1 LAVINFAKREI
12 EVKVIYYGPAL
23 SGKTTN
29 IKAVHGGLDR
39 DKTGKLHI
47 LSTED
52 DRTLFFDYAPITHGE
67 IAGFTAKFKLF
78 SVPGQTFYKETRRVL
93 LAGADAVV
101 FVADSTPSRAEANI
115 EAIAD
120 LSENLLS
127 HDLDIGS
134 IPVILQINK
143 RDLPEARPIS
153 EIVNELNRHSFP
165 VIEAVA
171 LKGKG
176 VIETLDHITG
186 LAAEGI
192 RQKLIGNDSSV
203 SLSALDRQNP
213 ESDQD
218 VILEHLTRIQSVRAA
233 EEDEAQELADRGA
246 LDQTEVDAFFKKNVM
261 DDTLRDPLQP
271 LDEQTAIRNLPK
283 GPKIRLGYLHPSQ
296 RDFEGINLLSTR
308 PFLTGELEL
317 ELLLENPTTG
327 QKAKSTVLLT
337 KRVQPTPTVRISPQP
352 KKVKQPSNMP
362 THLIST
368 LQVVAGVAV
377 GYIIWGIL
385 I

>member
-29 IKAVHGGLDR
+29 IKSVHGGLDR

-78 SVPGQTFYKETRRVL
+78 SVPGQTFYRETRRVL
-93 LAGADAVV
+93 LAGADAIV

-115 EAIAD
+115 ESIAD
-120 LSENLLS
+120 LSENLLT
-127 HDLDIGS
+127 HDLDIGT

-143 RDLPEARPIS
+143 RDLPDARPIDDL
-153 EIVNELNRHSFP
+153 VRELNLHSFP

-171 LKGKG
+171 IKGKG

-192 RQKLIGNDSSV
+192 RQKLVGKDSSV
-203 SLSALDRQNP
+203 SLSALDRQRP

-218 VILEHLTRIQSVRAA
+218 VILEHLTRIQSVRTA
-233 EEDEAQELADRGA
+233 EEDEAQILADKGQ
-246 LDQTEVDAFFKKNVM
+246 LDQTEFDAFFKKNVM
-261 DDTLRDPLQP
+261 DDNFRDPLEP
-271 LDEQTAIRNLPK
+271 LEDQTAIRTLPR
-283 GPKIRLGYLHPSQ
+283 GPKVRLGYLHPSQ
-296 RDFEGINLLSTR
+296 QDFEGKSLLSTK
-308 PFLTGELEL
+308 PFLSGELEL
-317 ELLLENPTTG
+317 ELLLENNATG
-327 QKAKSTVLLT
+327 QRAKSTVLLT
-337 KRVQPTPTVRISPQP
+337 RRVQPVPTVRIHNTQKATP
-352 KKVKQPSNMP
+352 KVSSLPKPL
-362 THLIST
+362 TST
-368 LQVVAGVAV
+368 LLVVTGLAI
-377 GYIIWGIL
+377 GYVIWGVFL
-385 I
+385 

>member
-1 LAVINFAKREI
+1 
-12 EVKVIYYGPAL
+12 
-23 SGKTTN
+23 
-29 IKAVHGGLDR
+29 
-39 DKTGKLHI
+39 
-47 LSTED
+47 
-52 DRTLFFDYAPITHGE
+52 
-67 IAGFTAKFKLF
+67 
-78 SVPGQTFYKETRRVL
+78 
-93 LAGADAVV
+93 
-101 FVADSTPSRAEANI
+101 
-115 EAIAD
+115 
-120 LSENLLS
+120 
-127 HDLDIGS
+127 
-134 IPVILQINK
+134 
-143 RDLPEARPIS
+143 
-153 EIVNELNRHSFP
+153 
-165 VIEAVA
+165 
-171 LKGKG
+171 
-176 VIETLDHITG
+176 
-186 LAAEGI
+186 
-192 RQKLIGNDSSV
+192 
-203 SLSALDRQNP
+203 
-213 ESDQD
+213 
-218 VILEHLTRIQSVRAA
+218 
-233 EEDEAQELADRGA
+233 
-246 LDQTEVDAFFKKNVM
+246 M

-385 I
+385 L